1 MNECG
6 KPFRVLLLL
15 KLPVD
20 DDDDL
25 LVIIIQFIH
34 SSQAVKLSPLL
45 HLISSLR
52 VWSRYVRHI
61 FYSALNER
69 DFWNSSAS
77 RGDRVNFI
85 NSATLLIIITVKP
98 IYIYAVVVVD
108 WF

>member
-1 MNECG
+1 MSVENHFAFYFYLNCQWT
-6 KPFRVLLLL
+6 
-15 KLPVD
+15 
-20 DDDDL
+20 DDL